1 MKAKHTGRNLKL
13 RTANVIQKV
22 LADPNELIKEEYNQL
37 LAQQRMLSPSPF
49 SNHLEAIIEN
59 SE

>member
-37 LAQQRMLSPSPF
+37 LA
-49 SNHLEAIIEN
+49 
-59 SE
+59 